1 MINDED
7 DIIYTHSPVNRISV
21 FDYLWLFVNFIK
33 AAITSKRSI
42 AVNLPCEIQYPY
54 LYFHWENGTRFINF
68 AERLKHFFHLK
79 LYWTN
84 CLPKEI
90 NSVAKGEDPSRLT
103 VSWDFIPKNIN
114 LLINSKIIKRGG
126 EKAKQFLQ
134 LREGGVRFV

>member
-1 MINDED
+1 MKRAED
-7 DIIYTHSPVNRISV
+7 IFFVGYPKNKIGIL
-21 FDYLWLFVNFIK
+21 DYLCLFVCCLWIK
-33 AAITSKRSI
+33 VTSKRQL
-42 AVNLPCEIQYPY
+42 VLNLPCEVQYPY
-54 LYFHWENGTRFINF
+54 IYSNWGNGYMFINF
-68 AERLKHFFHLK
+68 AEGLGKLIHLK

-134 LREGGVRFV
+134 LREGSVKFV